1 MQILL
6 ALIFGA
12 VVGLA
17 AHFVLPHR
25 EVRGVALAPVTGA
38 AAAGV
43 SWTLLTWVGIGFDSP
58 VPWIVSI
65 VAPAVATLVL
75 LPIVSR
81 VRLHADADL
90 RARSGI

>member
-25 EVRGVALAPVTGA
+25 ELRGVALAPVTGA
-38 AAAGV
+38 VAAAV
-43 SWTLLTWVGIGFDSP
+43 SWTALTWMGLGADSP

-65 VAPAVATLVL
+65 VAPAITTVALVPL
-75 LPIVSR
+75 VSR
-81 VRLHADADL
+81 ARRDSDAAL
-90 RARSGI
+90 RARNGI